1 VQVSARGVEGEALAL
16 AMAAR
21 GVAVS
26 PGSACTFGA
35 GKSSPVLEAIGAD
48 DDIARG
54 AVLITVGPGT
64 THAELDEA
72 TRAFS
77 ESVAALRAMAPGAP

>member
-1 VQVSARGVEGEALAL
+1 
-16 AMAAR
+16 MAAR

-35 GKSSPVLEAIGAD
+35 GKSSPVLEAMGAD

-54 AVLITVGPGT
+54 AVLITIGPGT
-64 THAELDEA
+64 TDAELDEA
-72 TRAFS
+72 TRAFG
-77 ESVAALRAMAPGAP
+77 ESVAVLRAMAPGAP